1 MGVLSDQKAICPVW
15 SSLTIHTTYK
25 TYWPNFLPRC
35 IHNARVIFLSYF
47 LGMAPIFMRLCRPK
61 ILFVI
66 TTLVTS
72 LTMVLIGIF
81 AFLQKFHPDLPNLE
95 LFSWIPIGA
104 KYLFFSPLVPSKR
117 EKNVL
122 VLLSLYIS
130 RGKCVHFSN
139 FEW

>member
-1 MGVLSDQKAICPVW
+1 
-15 SSLTIHTTYK
+15 
-25 TYWPNFLPRC
+25 
-35 IHNARVIFLSYF
+35 
-47 LGMAPIFMRLCRPK
+47 MAPIFMRLCRPK

-117 EKNVL
+117 EKKCISFAQFVYFSRK
-122 VLLSLYIS
+122 VCLLS
-130 RGKCVHFSN
+130 N
-139 FEW
+139 F